1 LIGGT
6 SSAADRSTIFSCLL
20 LCRLLAK
27 RWAAWQIAGEYTG
40 TYGASSLDLQQA
52 VPMVV
57 TARIAIIVAELG

>member
-1 LIGGT
+1 MFFDRGT
-6 SSAADRSTIFSCLL
+6 FSAADRSTIFSCLL

-52 VPMVV
+52 V
-57 TARIAIIVAELG
+57 